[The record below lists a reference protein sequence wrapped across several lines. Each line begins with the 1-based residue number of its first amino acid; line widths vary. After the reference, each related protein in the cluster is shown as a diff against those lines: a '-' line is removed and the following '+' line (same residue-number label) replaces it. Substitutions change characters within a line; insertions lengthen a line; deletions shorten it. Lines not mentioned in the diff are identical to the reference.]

1 MITIINTGE
10 IVGKKA
16 KYIVKINNEVV
27 TEFLHERKDGLGV
40 CLLEASKSVDKKKW
54 RELKDLL
61 NYKKPGGD
69 TPG

>member
-1 MITIINTGE
+1 M
-10 IVGKKA
+10 
-16 KYIVKINNEVV
+16 V